1 MLFYEIAEKFP
12 NVDFL
17 AGTIDEILDE
27 DNERGEFT
35 SSNNTYETPEGEEE
49 TITINARKYSNEIGM
64 QTAAQAVVHF
74 NVLEQYVIKDAL
86 TGVYNSN
93 YLRQEIFPHAV
104 KESKR
109 KKQPLSG
116 LFIDLR
122 KFKVLN
128 DTYGH
133 PKGDE
138 MLKSVAELIEKES
151 RGIDRV
157 ARLGGDEY
165 FILSPNTDEQGISLL
180 KDRLEEAQKFYN
192 EGITDPIVRMKM
204 DIGAVT
210 LHDNFEQLIE
220 KADEQMY
227 LRKQENGR
235 R

>member
-1 MLFYEIAEKFP
+1 
-12 NVDFL
+12 
-17 AGTIDEILDE
+17 
-27 DNERGEFT
+27 
-35 SSNNTYETPEGEEE
+35 
-49 TITINARKYSNEIGM
+49 
-64 QTAAQAVVHF
+64 
-74 NVLEQYVIKDAL
+74 
-86 TGVYNSN
+86 
-93 YLRQEIFPHAV
+93 
-104 KESKR
+104 KR